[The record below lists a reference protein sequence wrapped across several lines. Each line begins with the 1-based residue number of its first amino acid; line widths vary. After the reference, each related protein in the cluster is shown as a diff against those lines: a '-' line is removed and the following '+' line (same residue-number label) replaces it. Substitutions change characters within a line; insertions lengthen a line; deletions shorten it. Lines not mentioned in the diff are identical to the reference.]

1 MNYKCFKTRCP
12 VCGNIGSPQLFINKQ
27 NEVKYARVR
36 HRIREKEP
44 DYNPNIKY
52 NYKYCKIEELPPL
65 KTLLLNKGIQLSTE
79 EAKPGQE
86 GQRVTLKTHD
96 PQLSSSSFN
105 SRNKWAGSS
114 ARIEH
119 HPPKA
124 SKNNDPA
131 INWQEYKKYL
141 LAKFSRSY
149 ALQVFNNGLRH
160 FDCLENPT
168 NISAIPVSTR
178 GNVLKAMVNLSKYLG
193 CYEQFTVKLRNH
205 GVKWV
210 NQDDSFKSFL
220 RIVNNNHS
228 NLGEWYTTAQS
239 ILRDNEKLWLKFN
252 LLTGLRKQES
262 INAFN
267 LIIELSHQ
275 GKLSEYYNQE
285 LEILEHFK
293 YSDLFLRATKK
304 VYISIVSRDLISE
317 IVDSQPV
324 SYSAIRKRLTRNNQH
339 QRFKEL
345 RSYFAT
351 YLRQHGILAEYIDL
365 LQGRIPKSVFARHY
379 LKVEDVKKLVN
390 KILSQTESL
399 ERNLSPNLFCPVKL
413 ALNEISFFG

>member
-1 MNYKCFKTRCP
+1 MVKYKCFKTQCP
-12 VCGNIGSPQLFINKQ
+12 ICQNSGSLQLFINRQGK
-27 NEVKYARVR
+27 VTYARVK
-36 HRIREKEP
+36 HRIHENQP

-52 NYKYCKIEELPPL
+52 NYKYCKIPDLQQLETLL
-65 KTLLLNKGIQLSTE
+65 KTLNFQSPTPKLETPSLGQKGQH
-79 EAKPGQE
+79 GQE
-86 GQRVTLKTHD
+86 AGLKTHD
-96 PQLSSSSFN
+96 PQLRSSSSICQ
-105 SRNKWAGSS
+105 NKWAGSS

-141 LAKFSRSY
+141 LSKFSRSY

-160 FDCLENPT
+160 FDCLENPS

-178 GNVLKAMVNLSKYLG
+178 GNVLKAMVNLAKYLG
-193 CYEQFTVKLRNH
+193 CYEEYKIKLRNH
-205 GVKWV
+205 GVKWI
-210 NQDDSFKSFL
+210 NQDDSFNSFL

-228 NLGEWYTTAQS
+228 NLGEWYTTAES
-239 ILRDNEKLWLKFN
+239 FLRDNEKLWLKFN
-252 LLTGLRKQES
+252 LLTGLRRQES
-262 INAFN
+262 INSFN
-267 LIIELSHQ
+267 LVIRLSQ
-275 GKLSEYYNQE
+275 QNKLSEYYNQE

-293 YSDLFLRATKK
+293 FADLFLRATKK

-339 QRFKEL
+339 LRFKEL
-345 RSYFAT
+345 RSYHAT
-351 YLRQHGILAEYIDL
+351 YLRQHGIIAEYVDL

-379 LKVEDVKKLVN
+379 LKVEDLKELVEKVN
-390 KILSQTESL
+390 VVTTMLDSDVLLTNFKNIM
-399 ERNLSPNLFCPVKL
+399 
-413 ALNEISFFG
+413 